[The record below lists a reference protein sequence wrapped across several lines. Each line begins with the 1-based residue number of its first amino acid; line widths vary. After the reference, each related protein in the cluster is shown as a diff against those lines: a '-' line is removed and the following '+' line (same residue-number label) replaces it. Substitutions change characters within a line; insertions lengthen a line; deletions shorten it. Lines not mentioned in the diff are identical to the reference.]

1 MEYQNNY
8 NENPRYGNDSGVA
21 GSADS
26 GNGGRWKPSGAVPPP
41 FPGER
46 RPQPPYPPRGNDG
59 YASRY
64 PRQRSES
71 NGIGTA
77 GFVLALI
84 SFLGFWL
91 PYVNG
96 LTWLLGLIFSV
107 IGVTRPPRG
116 LAVAGLVISVSGLVL
131 IVLAFLFL
139 GFLFT
144 ADNFREMAGFI

>member
-8 NENPRYGNDSGVA
+8 NANPRYGNNSGA
-21 GSADS
+21 SGCADS
-26 GNGGRWKPSGAVPPP
+26 GDGGRRQPSGAVPPP

-46 RPQPPYPPRGNDG
+46 KPQPPYPPRGYDG
-59 YASRY
+59 YDARY
-64 PRQRSES
+64 PRQRSEN

-107 IGVTRPPRG
+107 IGVSRPPRG
-116 LAVAGLVISVSGLVL
+116 LAVAGLVISVLGLIL
-131 IVLAFLFL
+131 GILAFLFFGL
-139 GFLFT
+139 LVT
-144 ADNFREMAGFI
+144 ADGFREMVGFI